1 MTRKAWLV
9 AGLVAFAAIAAAQ
22 QPSQPAFDKNKAP
35 ALDLP
40 TYAPPETPANDD
52 DAAEKI
58 RQVQAQM
65 DTAAGQPQARRT
77 DAAKEP
83 SMGRDTLR
91 TFAYL
96 CLVLALIVALGYVV
110 RRVGKRV
117 PLLAGADLGQL
128 AGKVYLSPRVCLHYV
143 RTGGKM
149 LIVGV
154 TPNTM
159 SLIAEFDET
168 LFPSAPASN
177 EPRTESAASEPVRA
191 ESFLAELQA
200 SLHAQEKPEP
210 AQAPS
215 EEAELDALRKD
226 VLRLQQYLEGR
237 TRGPSE

>member
-22 QPSQPAFDKNKAP
+22 QPSEGTFDKTEAP
-35 ALDLP
+35 ALDVP
-40 TYAPPETPANDD
+40 TYVAPETPANDD
-52 DAAEKI
+52 EAAEKI

-65 DTAAGQPQARRT
+65 DTAAGQPLARRT
-77 DAAKEP
+77 DGAKES
-83 SMGRDTLR
+83 SMGHDVAR
-91 TFAYL
+91 TMASL
-96 CLVLALIVALGYVV
+96 ALVLLLIAAAAYVL
-110 RRVGKRV
+110 RRLRARV
-117 PLLAGADLGQL
+117 PLLAGAELGQL

-154 TPNTM
+154 TPNAM

-168 LFPSAPASN
+168 LFPSGPALT
-177 EPRTESAASEPVRA
+177 EPPTASAASEPVRA

-200 SLHAQEKPEP
+200 SLHAQAKPEP
-210 AQAPS
+210 AAAPS
-215 EEAELDALRKD
+215 EEAELDALRRD